1 MGFVSSALP
10 VNRQL
15 TKDSMKMY
23 IVVKDN
29 TPDKLV
35 PVIAA
40 HASLAC
46 YKKYEDN
53 EDMVKWINGIFKKV
67 VCLANETA
75 FEQLKTETDFV
86 LLTESMLDNREV
98 CLAFCP
104 REEYSKRFK
113 FLKMWAP
120 QNI

>member
-1 MGFVSSALP
+1 
-10 VNRQL
+10 
-15 TKDSMKMY
+15 MY
-23 IVVKDN
+23 IIVKDD

-46 YKKYEDN
+46 YKKFEAD
-53 EDMVKWINGIFKKV
+53 ERMIKWINEVFKKV
-67 VCLANETA
+67 VCLATGTE
-75 FEQLKTETDFV
+75 FDKLKSETDFV
-86 LLTESMLDNREV
+86 VLTESSLDNREV

-104 REEYSKRFK
+104 REEYPKKFK